1 MQSIRVQKNAP
12 LLPAEL
18 WRTLP
23 LCICDA
29 VQSVGVGEIEELR
42 LYRDRIATVRA
53 GGRTVSLGITL
64 RGEELQEILFRM
76 CRGSLYA
83 HAESIRQGYVT
94 LEGGIRVGISG
105 RAAVEDGRIIGIR
118 DPDGLTVRIPHAVR
132 FDAAPLPEHLFSNGQ
147 VASLLIY
154 APPGVGK
161 TTLLR
166 EIARHAARP
175 PHKRQTVLVDTREE
189 LRMGLDEPELCL
201 CTLTGYPREIGIEI
215 AVRSLSAEL
224 IVCDEIGSDAD
235 AHAILHAANC
245 GVPILASAHAASV
258 EELLRRPAIRSLH
271 NARVFSTYVA
281 LSRHGAVPALQP
293 ISWEAAEARVEG
305 DTSCR

>member
-1 MQSIRVQKNAP
+1 MQSIRVQKHVP

-29 VQSVGVGEIEELR
+29 IQGIGMGEVEELR
-42 LYRDRIATVRA
+42 LYRERVATARA
-53 GGRTVSLGITL
+53 GGRTVALGITL

-83 HAESIRQGYVT
+83 HAESLRQGYVT

-132 FDAAPLPEHLFSNGQ
+132 FDVTPPIDRLFSGGQ
-147 VASLLIY
+147 VASLLVY

-166 EIARHAARP
+166 EIARHAAKP
-175 PHKRQTVLVDTREE
+175 PHRRQTVLVDTREE
-189 LRMGLDEPELCL
+189 LRMGLDDTELCL

-215 AVRSLSAEL
+215 AVRTLSAEL

-235 AHAILHAANC
+235 ARAILHAANC
-245 GVPILASAHAASV
+245 GVPIVASAHAASV

-271 NARVFSTYVA
+271 DARVFSSYVA
-281 LSRHGAVPALQP
+281 LARHGTVPHLQP
-293 ISWEAAEARVEG
+293 IPWEEAEARMG
-305 DTSCR
+305 GGA